1 MAEQP
6 NDNYARHDHNH
17 DGVYTPIPT
26 FEEHAADPV
35 MHGAYTSVPD
45 YSQTQN
51 VPGFPYTCT
60 KSGIVYLSWSIDTRI
75 CVVPTING
83 RRIMAFGEGNTE
95 GGYTST
101 IAVSKD
107 DVLDMLYINSSGVH
121 DSTFQPNMGDIQDSS
136 DLTSFTSGSKY
147 QTIYARFVPYKHQAD
162 ATAGGV
168 FNNVYNNMPVGSVCW
183 FKLNAA
189 PDGWVVCNGKWY
201 SEDGKY
207 SADNYTEVCTIQSP
221 NLIGRY
227 ALGSEVGIGE
237 LVEAGLP
244 NITGAVAKFVDDG
257 EGHMVEGITDGAFY
271 AQKYTDELTWWTGDA
286 TSDNKATVNFDAS
299 RSNAVYGNSDTVTP
313 PSTKLLPCMKIFN
326 AEETLL
332 MSVPDYSQTI
342 DIMQFPWTA
351 TVSGQIVL
359 SWSIDN
365 RYIVMPCVN
374 GVRICG
380 FADSSTEGGFTTTF
394 SVAKDDVVTIEIITN
409 TNGGTANGPEMLSI
423 DGMGTIQGNNNL
435 FILGSYRY
443 VMYARF
449 TPFKNQTI
457 SNLAGDV
464 ELYFGSHTGV
474 HEAEATGNVTTTDPS
489 KTVTVVK
496 DTGTITL
503 QQTIDGVLVDL
514 TDPSTTPPS
523 QSGYVDIGDLR
534 IIYGMTPVI
543 PRANSYNQIVR
554 IKLPQSVSTLLSVTT
569 TIVMTGNNYDGS
581 QLRAHDGPECS
592 AQVMRVIDDYM
603 YVFLDGHVSGAHP
616 EVAISYNIF
625 TTK

>member
-6 NDNYARHDHNH
+6 NDNYAKHDHNH
-17 DGVYTPIPT
+17 DGIYTPIPT
-26 FEEHAADPV
+26 FEEHATDPAI
-35 MHGAYTSVPD
+35 HGAYTSVPD

-51 VPGFPYTCT
+51 ISGFPYTCT

-136 DLTSFTSGSKY
+136 DLASFTAGSKY

-168 FNNVYNNMPVGSVCW
+168 FNNVYNNMPIGSVCW

-207 SADNYTEVCTIQSP
+207 SSENYTEVCTIQSP

-286 TSDNKATVNFDAS
+286 TSDNKATVHFDAS
-299 RSNAVYGNSDTVTP
+299 RSNAAYGNSDTVTP
-313 PSTKLLPCMKIFN
+313 PSTKLLPCMKIYN
-326 AEETLL
+326 NDDNVY
-332 MSVPDYSQTI
+332 MPVPDYGQAQS
-342 DIMQFPWTA
+342 IMEFPHTCSK
-351 TVSGQIVL
+351 SGVVYL
-359 SWSIDN
+359 SWSID
-365 RYIVMPCVN
+365 YSYCVIPTVN
-374 GVRICG
+374 GKRIMA
-380 FADSSTEGGFTTTF
+380 FADAGTAGGYTSTFVVSSGDVIDLTIVTNYNGTTTDNKPKLLDINGAGELQEGG
-394 SVAKDDVVTIEIITN
+394 SMAYIT
-409 TNGGTANGPEMLSI
+409 
-423 DGMGTIQGNNNL
+423 
-435 FILGSYRY
+435 GSYNY

-449 TPFKNQTI
+449 VPYKNQQLKVSDDVEVLSPIDYSKAIDVLDQYTVDTQGTLSNNGWSATGKGRVLVQSPTI
-457 SNLAGDV
+457 SGTAYGLFIKPFNSNKYIKLWQTDGAGPVNMFIHVSDGDNIGIRSLN
-464 ELYFGSHTGV
+464 ET
-474 HEAEATGNVTTTDPS
+474 N
-489 KTVTVVK
+489 KTYSAK
-496 DTGTITL
+496 
-503 QQTIDGVLVDL
+503 
-514 TDPSTTPPS
+514 
-523 QSGYVDIGDLR
+523 
-534 IIYGMTPVI
+534 PVI
-543 PRANSYNQIVR
+543 LTFFPN
-554 IKLPQSVSTLLSVTT
+554 
-569 TIVMTGNNYDGS
+569 D
-581 QLRAHDGPECS
+581 
-592 AQVMRVIDDYM
+592 
-603 YVFLDGHVSGAHP
+603 
-616 EVAISYNIF
+616 
-625 TTK
+625 

>member
-162 ATAGGV
+162 ATAGGM

-244 NITGAVAKFVDDG
+244 NITGQFVST
-257 EGHMVEGITDGAFY
+257 EENVEIAAGAFER
-271 AQKYTDELTWWTGDA
+271 TDTIVGGNGQISGSTDNVWT
-286 TSDNKATVNFDAS
+286 FDAS
-299 RSNAVYGNSDTVTP
+299 RSNAAYGNSDTVTP

-326 AEETLL
+326 TEETLL

-351 TVSGQIVL
+351 TASGQIVL

-365 RYIVMPCVN
+365 KYIVMPCVN

-380 FADSSTEGGFTTTF
+380 FADASTAGGYTTTF
-394 SVAKDDVVTIEIITN
+394 NVAKDDVVTIEIIAN
-409 TNGGTANGPEMLSI
+409 SNGGTADGPEILSMGGI
-423 DGMGTIQGNNNL
+423 GTIQGNNNL
-435 FILGSYRY
+435 FILGSYHY

-474 HEAEATGNVTTTDPS
+474 HKAEATGDVTTTDPS
-489 KTVTVVK
+489 KSVTVVK
-496 DTGTITL
+496 SSNQMSM
-503 QQTIDGVLVDL
+503 QQTIDGVPVDL
-514 TDPSTTPPS
+514 TDPATTPPS
-523 QSGYVDIGDLR
+523 QSGYVDIGALR
-534 IIYGMTPVI
+534 IIYGITPVI
-543 PRANSYNQIVR
+543 PRAGSINQIVR
-554 IKLPQSVSTLLSVTT
+554 IKLPQSVPTLLSVTT
-569 TIVMTGNNYDGS
+569 TIVMTGNNYDGA
-581 QLRAHDGPECS
+581 QLSLSTGPECT
-592 AQVMRVIDDYM
+592 AQVLRVIDDYL
-603 YVFLDGHVSGAHP
+603 YVYVDGHEASINP

>member
-6 NDNYARHDHNH
+6 NDNYAKHDHNH
-17 DGVYTPIPT
+17 DGIYTPIPT
-26 FEEHAADPV
+26 FEEHAADPAI
-35 MHGAYTSVPD
+35 HGAYTSVPD

-51 VPGFPYTCT
+51 IPGFPYTCT

-136 DLTSFTSGSKY
+136 DLASFAAGSKY

-168 FNNVYNNMPVGSVCW
+168 FNNVYNNMPIGSVCW

-207 SADNYTEVCTIQSP
+207 SSENYTEVCTIQSP

-244 NITGAVAKFVDDG
+244 NITGKFIAADDG
-257 EGHMVEGITDGAFY
+257 PNVGDGAFEDSGVSVDGNGEVGSS
-271 AQKYTDELTWWTGDA
+271 TDHVWT
-286 TSDNKATVNFDAS
+286 FDAS
-299 RSNAVYGNSDTVTP
+299 RSNAAYGNSDTVTP

-332 MSVPDYSQTI
+332 MPVPDYSQTI

-365 RYIVMPCVN
+365 KYIVMPCVN

-380 FADSSTEGGFTTTF
+380 FADAGVTGGYTTTF
-394 SVAKDDVVTIEIITN
+394 NVAKDDVVTIEILTDS
-409 TNGGTANGPEMLSI
+409 NGGTADGPEILSMGGI
-423 DGMGTIQGNNNL
+423 GTIQGNNQL
-435 FILGSYRY
+435 FILGSYHY

-474 HEAEATGNVTTTDPS
+474 HKAEDTGSVTTTDPS
-489 KTVTVVK
+489 KSVTVVK
-496 DTGTITL
+496 NANLIIM
-503 QQTIDGVLVDL
+503 QQTIDGVSVDL
-514 TDPSTTPPS
+514 TDPATTPPS
-523 QSGYVDIGDLR
+523 QNGYVDIGNLR
-534 IIYGMTPVI
+534 IIYGITPVI
-543 PRANSYNQIVR
+543 PRAGSINQIVR

-569 TIVMTGNNYDGS
+569 TIVITGDDYNGS
-581 QLRAHDGPECS
+581 QVTTSYGPECS
-592 AQVMRVIDDYM
+592 ASVLRVIDDYL
-603 YVFLDGHVSGAHP
+603 YVYVDGHNASINP